1 MNWGD
6 MTRTLVLLVGSLLL
20 TAGCDPGWRYRVLGA
35 QVVDDFRRTRYALES
50 HGVGLTI
57 RGWLLSAD
65 VSIDLELTNRGPGPL
80 YIDTSLLR
88 AVDARGLNLRMI
100 EGYRVPEGIRTMPV
114 ILNVGESSRVQR
126 AFAASPF
133 SGLRRNPD
141 LKVITLSID
150 GMTRAGQPIPLQVT
164 LEWE

>member
-1 MNWGD
+1 

-35 QVVDDFRRTRYALES
+35 QVVDDFSRTRYAREYALES

-57 RGWLLSAD
+57 RGWLFSAD

-88 AVDARGLNLRMI
+88 AVDARGSNLRMI
-100 EGYRVPEGIRTMPV
+100 E
-114 ILNVGESSRVQR
+114 
-126 AFAASPF
+126 
-133 SGLRRNPD
+133 
-141 LKVITLSID
+141 
-150 GMTRAGQPIPLQVT
+150 
-164 LEWE
+164 W

>member
-1 MNWGD
+1 

-35 QVVDDFRRTRYALES
+35 QLVDDFSRTRYAREYALES

-57 RGWLLSAD
+57 RGWLFSAD

-88 AVDARGLNLRMI
+88 AVDARGSNLRMI
-100 EGYRVPEGIRTMPV
+100 EWYRVPEGIRTMPV
-114 ILNVGESSRVQR
+114 ILNVGEASRVQR
-126 AFAASPF
+126 AFAARPC